1 MSISPELDGS
11 DVDIELTEDPFM
23 VLNDTAPASEDSDE
37 SQSESSD
44 SSFLDISDLDDEIE
58 GDEIDTT
65 ESIQVDQV
73 NQELE
78 YVSSYM
84 ISIIPIL

>member
-23 VLNDTAPASEDSDE
+23 VLSDTAPASEDSDE

-44 SSFLDISDLDDEIE
+44 SSFLDISDLDDEISMMKL
-58 GDEIDTT
+58 TPPSPYKST
-65 ESIQVDQV
+65 K
-73 NQELE
+73 
-78 YVSSYM
+78 
-84 ISIIPIL
+84 